1 MNQISNLFDEQFVKR
16 LFEDKVLPLY
26 GDFVGIK
33 KIKIIPHKKHIWG
46 HAYHLVIEFKTSFVS
61 RDGKIKELPIFCS
74 AHSNEPRKNVYDA
87 LKFLW
92 EHNFSKGY
100 LTIPHPLFYS
110 EEFRGTFYRGAK
122 GRNLYRFIR
131 EKNFAEIETITAKA
145 AAWFAKL
152 HRTPTENARNFNQE
166 NSRIET
172 VFPGVEHILERIK
185 ERYGNDYGKYE
196 KIYEILIKN
205 EKNFLASTEK
215 RWLTHGDAH
224 PENVIKMG
232 KKKIAVIDFTDLC
245 LSDFARDIGSF
256 LQQIEYMCD
265 RKIGDPS
272 YSEKIKTVFLDNYL
286 ANAKIK
292 MDKSLRKRID
302 NYYNWTAIRTATFFL
317 LKSEPE
323 PERAKALLD
332 QICEKLWTEN
342 KTR

>member
-1 MNQISNLFDEQFVKR
+1 MNPVLNLFDEKFVTR

-33 KIKIIPHKKHIWG
+33 KVKIIPHKKHIWG
-46 HAYHLVIEFKTSFVS
+46 RTYHIVVEFKTSFVS
-61 RDGKIKELPIFCS
+61 REGKIKELPIFCS
-74 AHSNEPRKNVYDA
+74 AHSSEPRKNVYDA

-92 EHNFSKGY
+92 EHNFSNGY

-131 EKNFAEIETITAKA
+131 EKNFAEIESITAKA

-152 HRTPTENARNFNQE
+152 HKTPTKNARNFNEE

-172 VFPGVEHILERIK
+172 VVPGVEHILEKIR
-185 ERYGNDYGKYE
+185 ERYAEHFTTYK
-196 KIYEILIKN
+196 KIYETLINN
-205 EKNFLASTEK
+205 EKKFLSSTEE

-224 PENVIKMG
+224 PENIIKMG
-232 KKKIAVIDFTDLC
+232 KKKIAVIDFTDIC

-265 RKIGDPS
+265 RKIGDPK
-272 YSEKIKTVFLDNYL
+272 YSEKVKKIFLDNYL
-286 ANAKIK
+286 LNAKIK
-292 MDKSLRKRID
+292 PDENLRKRID

-317 LKSEPE
+317 LKSGPE
-323 PERAKALLD
+323 PSRAKSLL
-332 QICEKLWTEN
+332 QRVGKNLGIKNET
-342 KTR
+342 